1 MRVTSASSDSSF
13 LTVSAAYNPA
23 KPPPTITT
31 RAAFLRTDV
40 TGSSSEAL
48 QSMRVIHE
56 HRPDGRDGDHEDQ
69 AHQLRGET
77 PEHDGRILLKVLG
90 LLTTRVEKCAVDE
103 HDQGG
108 PGWLSRTA
116 TFRAVSR
123 TTPHSR
129 PDRPESRRPSRA
141 RRTPGPPS
149 CSSARDCRSGSRR
162 STWPTL

>member
-31 RAAFLRTDV
+31 RAALLRTDV

-48 QSMRVIHE
+48 QPMRVIHD

-77 PEHDGRILLKVLG
+77 REHDGGILLKVLG

-108 PGWLSRTA
+108 QDGFHGQPLSERRVERRHIPGQT
-116 TFRAVSR
+116 V
-123 TTPHSR
+123 PN
-129 PDRPESRRPSRA
+129 PEDQREH
-141 RRTPGPPS
+141 
-149 CSSARDCRSGSRR
+149 DEH
-162 STWPTL
+162 

>member
-48 QSMRVIHE
+48 QPMRVIHE

-90 LLTTRVEKCAVDE
+90 ASYDSRREMRRRRARS
-103 HDQGG
+103 GW

>member
-103 HDQGG
+103 HDQAGQAG
-108 PGWLSRTA
+108 FHVQPPSARSA
-116 TFRAVSR
+116 AQ
-123 TTPHSR
+123 PHI
-129 PDRPESRRPSRA
+129 
-141 RRTPGPPS
+141 PGPTVPNPH
-149 CSSARDCRSGSRR
+149 APPEPHQHPAPPRS
-162 STWPTL
+162 PPP